1 MNLGDL
7 EIAHSLEGGAGV
19 VVVVVAAEGA
29 AAFEDGLHAL
39 GYHSSR
45 TALP

>member
-1 MNLGDL
+1 MNVGDI

-19 VVVVVAAEGA
+19 VVLVVAAEGA
-29 AAFEDGLHAL
+29 DAFEDGLHDARL
-39 GYHSSR
+39 PHRR